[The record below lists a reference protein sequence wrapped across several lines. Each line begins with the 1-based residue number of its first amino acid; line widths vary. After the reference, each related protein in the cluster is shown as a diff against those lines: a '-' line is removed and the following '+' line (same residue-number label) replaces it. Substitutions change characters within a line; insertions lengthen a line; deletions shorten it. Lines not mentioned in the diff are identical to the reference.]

1 MMFLREHVHFT
12 PESSP
17 EQLAVINYTSGT
29 TGFSKGVMLPY
40 RSLVSNVLFC
50 NRTIGI
56 APGDNIVSML
66 PMGHVFGLVYDFLY
80 GVCFGAHLYF
90 LTRMPSP
97 KVIMTTVAEFHPRI
111 MSCVPLVIEKIF
123 KKEVLPKIDSKLGK
137 LLLHI
142 PIISEKIKEK
152 ARTESLR
159 LFGGNIKEVI
169 IGGAPFNAEV
179 EAFVRSI
186 NFPYSE

>member
-1 MMFLREHVHFT
+1 
-12 PESSP
+12 
-17 EQLAVINYTSGT
+17 
-29 TGFSKGVMLPY
+29 
-40 RSLVSNVLFC
+40 
-50 NRTIGI
+50 
-56 APGDNIVSML
+56 
-66 PMGHVFGLVYDFLY
+66 
-80 GVCFGAHLYF
+80 
-90 LTRMPSP
+90 
-97 KVIMTTVAEFHPRI
+97 

-169 IGGAPFNAEV
+169 IGGAPFNARWK
-179 EAFVRSI
+179 RSCVPSI
-186 NFPYSE
+186 SPIPSPTA